1 LERVAGHPDRRQTRD
16 ESASSAIECDQRLGE
31 MLRFYHRAAA

>member
-1 LERVAGHPDRRQTRD
+1 LIAPDSRD
-16 ESASSAIECDQRLGE
+16 ESTVGPIQCFQRLGE